1 MAGDRQLRG
10 TGAPPGVPARLAEW
24 GGSGAEV
31 KRRTA
36 GSGYFASRCK
46 GHLCPAE
53 NSRCLRLR
61 RAREGEARLLP
72 TRPSTRLW
80 LVQRMAAMT
89 GEFGKTDRSHR
100 RDDAIGFVGHD
111 VR

>member
-36 GSGYFASRCK
+36 GGGYFASRCK
-46 GHLCPAE
+46 GRLSGVPMRKRMGWQRPAE
-53 NSRCLRLR
+53 NSHRLRLR
-61 RAREGEARLLP
+61 RVREGEARLLP
-72 TRPSTRLW
+72 TRPSTRL
-80 LVQRMAAMT
+80 
-89 GEFGKTDRSHR
+89 
-100 RDDAIGFVGHD
+100 
-111 VR
+111 